1 VSGDAYLRADV
12 AAAVQRR
19 LTRVEGVGYDA
30 DRMVCAV
37 VSGAGALVDLMFHP
51 AAQALGPNGLG
62 EAIVAAAWNAQA
74 DARQRG
80 YTMLALALGDEAA
93 AAVEAVDSPAP
104 ARAAGWDTVA
114 RFAAP
119 QSTAAPEPTVA
130 PQPAAALQP
139 ITAPQPTAATEPII
153 SPETTAARQP
163 AADEDD
169 LATFDP
175 SIFRSDR

>member
-1 VSGDAYLRADV
+1 VSGDAYLRAEV
-12 AAAVQRR
+12 AADVQRR
-19 LTRVEGVGYDA
+19 LTEVQGVGYDA

-51 AAQALGPNGLG
+51 AAQSLGPAGLG

-74 DARQRG
+74 DARQCG
-80 YTMLALALGDEAA
+80 YTLLALALGDEAA
-93 AAVEAVDSPAP
+93 AAVEAADSPAP

-119 QSTAAPEPTVA
+119 QQPAPQQPLPQQSA
-130 PQPAAALQP
+130 PQPIAG
-139 ITAPQPTAATEPII
+139 E
-153 SPETTAARQP
+153 
-163 AADEDD
+163 DDD

>member
-1 VSGDAYLRADV
+1 VSGDAYLRAEV
-12 AAAVQRR
+12 AADVQRR
-19 LTRVEGVGYDA
+19 LTEVQGVGYDA

-51 AAQALGPNGLG
+51 AAQALGPAKLG
-62 EAIVAAAWNAQA
+62 EAIVAAAWNAQT

-114 RFAAP
+114 RFTSP
-119 QSTAAPEPTVA
+119 
-130 PQPAAALQP
+130 
-139 ITAPQPTAATEPII
+139 EPII
-153 SPETTAARQP
+153 PPEPIFSTEPVASPEPIVR
-163 AADEDD
+163 EDD
-169 LATFDP
+169 ELSSFDP